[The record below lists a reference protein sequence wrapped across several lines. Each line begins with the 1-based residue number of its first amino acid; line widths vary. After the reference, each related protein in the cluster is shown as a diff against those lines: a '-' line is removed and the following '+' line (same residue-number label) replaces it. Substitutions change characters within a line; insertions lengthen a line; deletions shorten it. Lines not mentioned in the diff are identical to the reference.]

1 MIVIDNKYNIGDA
14 LWRMYNNKPVACIV
28 ESIEFRLTAYK
39 KSLYY
44 NVRNSISVHLETY
57 NKDEL
62 DEIFYP
68 TKEKCILSLFDK

>member
-1 MIVIDNKYNIGDA
+1 MITINNKYNIGDT
-14 LWRMYNNKPVACIV
+14 LWRMYNNKPAACIV
-28 ESIEFRLTAYK
+28 ENIEFKLTAYK

-44 NVRNSISVHLETY
+44 SVRNSSSVLLETY

>member
-1 MIVIDNKYNIGDA
+1 MIEIDNKYNIGDT

-28 ESIEFRLTAYK
+28 ENIEFRLTAYK

-44 NVRNSISVHLETY
+44 SVKNPISVYLETY

-62 DEIFYP
+62 DEIFYT

>member
-1 MIVIDNKYNIGDA
+1 MIEIDNKYNIGDT
-14 LWRMYNNKPVACIV
+14 LWRMYDNKPVACVI

-44 NVRNSISVHLETY
+44 NVRNPISVYLETY

-62 DEIFYP
+62 DEIFYT